1 MGERL
6 PENGRLH
13 CKQLRRLAAISAVAA
28 RGGSAAARVLFD
40 DRY

>member
-13 CKQLRRLAAISAVAA
+13 GKQLRRLAAISAVAA
-28 RGGSAAARVLFD
+28 RGGNAVARVLCAD
-40 DRY
+40 HY